1 MPIPEHISARAEDLQ
16 NLIEKLVDFYK
27 QASDE
32 MDPVSAAAC
41 LAFGFVYVHPFEDG
55 NGRMHRF
62 FDATLHT
69 EILYSC
75 VEQTIEKDLPAEI
88 EFLKKYDEFRREV
101 KTIVDMPEKT
111 INLLFRFLRQTNGI
125 LSKRALEKEF
135 KPLRNDEVERIQRKW
150 NVLF

>member
-1 MPIPEHISARAEDLQ
+1 MLPFIEWEVTEDR
-16 NLIEKLVDFYK
+16 NIHVKNETDY
-27 QASDE
+27 
-32 MDPVSAAAC
+32 M
-41 LAFGFVYVHPFEDG
+41 Y
-55 NGRMHRF
+55 RF

-88 EFLKKYDEFRREV
+88 EFLKKYDEFRKGVEA
-101 KTIVDMPEKT
+101 IVDMPEKT
-111 INLLFRFLRQTNGI
+111 INLLFRFLQQNGGI
-125 LSKRALEKEF
+125 LSKRAREKEF